1 MTTFFS
7 PAYRLR
13 RMALA
18 LLFGLLLIPGAASSQ
33 EVLEV
38 NLSKTY
44 TATVELSK
52 LKARLTPLD
61 TAVRVA
67 LYLPA
72 PREGE
77 EALSA
82 YLVSFPADRLTLK
95 RYWYPPDRIR
105 ETSDGPIIAE
115 RYEVDVAASFSE
127 RLSEIVQQLFPLT
140 TLYEEGETPGSE
152 EIQLRARVVSE
163 LIEGPTGLEGVSL
176 KILMTLT
183 DTDGHQIAEIEESGK
198 GAPTKKIYWALKNA
212 WAEMGTMALNGA
224 FEGLIKALPANQP
237 LKRRL
242 AELAQDRALPAGIV
256 TTARFSD
263 ETAFLPNGR
272 LDAGEEGALRVQVS
286 NQGPGPAYDV
296 AVRVTSDPPQAM
308 VSGSGKIGD
317 LKPGESKEIAL
328 RVTGNL
334 DLPSTTAKL
343 RIETNEKRGYG
354 AQPVIFELA
363 SGKLVPPQLEIV
375 DIILND
381 RSTDRVQG
389 DGDGQP
395 ANGETLEAIVRVRNA
410 GPGEAVGVTLSM
422 TSPKALAE
430 ILEATAVIPRIAVN
444 RVEEARLLFR
454 LPIGFSASELPLAF
468 KAVDARG
475 LQVASVNQDQ
485 TWNVRTKRP
494 GVELAYRLYDGIS
507 TGSTGNRDG
516 LVSNGERIEVA
527 VTPSNRG
534 ELPARGLRISIESSD
549 PRLVPRPAVLDIG
562 DLPMQAEGASQRFAF
577 EVPRAYEADRATGD
591 LRFTL
596 NISQESFAT
605 RTEPLTLTFRRL
617 HPQLSL
623 ETSVPSSLARGTR
636 GELALWL
643 RNQGTLRAEEVIV
656 EVVSENAGVDLFDE
670 RGVPVAKLKLALGGL
685 EPQETAPEQRLRINV
700 RRNASIG
707 PAPLRITISQ
717 KDFPLLARDASLAV
731 TEEDVVVI
739 PAAPDEETVSA
750 SAPSPTLAA
759 PATISFLHNSPGEHL
774 LAEAIVLRFEVQA
787 QPDLAEVR
795 LTQNERLLPINTAR
809 RTVTATGG
817 LQAVQ
822 YEIPVQLE
830 EGENRFEVVAV
841 TRQGLRS
848 ARPLTLLRDR
858 EVGRLWVVAFGVST
872 YQSTAI
878 RSLQYADADARAVHT
893 YFRDTFG
900 IPESQLFL
908 RINEQATLREIKSI
922 LGTRLAGR
930 ANDPRDTV
938 ILYFAGHGMRERVTG
953 SFDADGLG
961 KYFLPHDA
969 DPNDLFSTALD
980 MDEVTNILR
989 RLTPDR
995 VVVLLD
1001 SCFSGAAGGR
1011 SPFDPK
1017 ADGER
1022 ALITGEFLDRMAHV
1036 GKGRVVM
1043 TASGPEESAQEST
1056 DFGHG
1061 VFTYYLLDGLR
1072 GAADLSG
1079 DGEIDVH
1086 EVYRYVS
1093 DKVSRTTK
1101 GKQNPKLK
1109 EPDLVGRILLGRGAV
1124 RSRQ

>member
-1 MTTFFS
+1 MATFCS
-7 PAYRLR
+7 PNSKIRLR
-13 RMALA
+13 RTPLA
-18 LLFGLLLIPGAASSQ
+18 LLFGLLLIPRAASSQ

-38 NLSKTY
+38 IVTKRV
-44 TATVELSK
+44 TATATLPK
-52 LKARLTPLD
+52 LKARLKPLD
-61 TAVRVA
+61 PAVRVA

-72 PREGE
+72 PRE
-77 EALSA
+77 ALSA
-82 YLVSFPADRLTLK
+82 YLVDLFPDRTTLK
-95 RYWYPPDRIR
+95 RHWYPPDHIR
-105 ETSDGPIIAE
+105 EVQYGTTIAE
-115 RYEVDVAASFSE
+115 LYEVAVATPFSK
-127 RLSEIVQQLFPLT
+127 RLSEIVQQLFPRT
-140 TLYEEGETPGSE
+140 TLYEEGDAPGPE
-152 EIQLRARVVSE
+152 EIQLRARVVPE
-163 LIEGPTGLEGVSL
+163 LIEGGTTGLEGFSI
-176 KILMTLT
+176 KILMTVT
-183 DTDGHQIAEIEESGK
+183 DAEGHQIAEIEESSK
-198 GAPTKKIYWALKNA
+198 GAPTKKMYWALKNA
-212 WAEMGTMALNGA
+212 WAEAGTLALSGA
-224 FEGLIKALPANQP
+224 FDGLSRALPANQP
-237 LKRRL
+237 LRRRL

-256 TTARFSD
+256 TTARFND
-263 ETAFLPNGR
+263 EAAFLPNGR
-272 LDAGEEGALRVQVS
+272 LDAGEEGVLRVQVS

-296 AVRVTSDPPQAM
+296 AVRITSDPPQAM
-308 VSGSGKIGD
+308 LSGPGTIGD

-334 DLPSTTAKL
+334 DLPSTMAKL
-343 RIETNEKRGYG
+343 RIETVEKRGYG

-363 SGKLVPPQLEIV
+363 AGKLVPPQLEMV

-381 RSTDRVQG
+381 RASGRAQG

-422 TSPKALAE
+422 TSPKSLAE

-444 RVEEARLLFR
+444 RVEEARLLFH
-454 LPIGFSASELPLAF
+454 LPIAFSASEFPLSF

-475 LQVASVNQDQ
+475 VQVASVNKDQ
-485 TWNVRTKRP
+485 TWKVRTKRP
-494 GVELAYRLYDGIS
+494 SVELAYRLYDGTS

-527 VTPSNRG
+527 VTPTNRG
-534 ELPARGLRISIESSD
+534 ELPARGLRIAIEPAD
-549 PRLVPRPAVLDIG
+549 PRLVPLPAVLDIG
-562 DLPMQAEGASQRFAF
+562 DLPVQAEGAVQRFAF
-577 EVPRAYEADRATGD
+577 EVPRVYGTDRSAGD

-596 NISQESFAT
+596 SISQQSFPL
-605 RTEPLTLTFRRL
+605 RQEPLTLTFLSLR
-617 HPQLSL
+617 PQLSL
-623 ETSVPSSLARGTR
+623 ETAAPPALARGAA
-636 GELALWL
+636 GELVLWL
-643 RNQGTLRAEEVIV
+643 RNQGTLRAEDVLV
-656 EVVSENAGVDLFDE
+656 EVASDNAGVDLLDE
-670 RGVPVAKLKLALGGL
+670 RGVPVAKRKLALGGL
-685 EPQETAPEQRLRINV
+685 DPQGMAPEQRLRINV
-700 RRNASIG
+700 RRNAAIG
-707 PAPLRITISQ
+707 PAPLRIAISQ
-717 KDFPLLARDASLAV
+717 KDFPALARDTALAV
-731 TEEDVVVI
+731 TEENAAVIAAAAGDEVI
-739 PAAPDEETVSA
+739 PASPLSRTV
-750 SAPSPTLAA
+750 AA
-759 PATISFLHNSPGEHL
+759 PATISFLHNTPGEHL
-774 LAEAIVLRFEVQA
+774 LAEAIVLRFEVQS

-795 LTQNERLLPINTAR
+795 LTQNERLLPIDAAR
-809 RTVTATGG
+809 RTISAPAG
-817 LQAVQ
+817 LQVVQ

-830 EGENRFEVVAV
+830 EGENRFEVVAM

-848 ARPLTLLRDR
+848 ARPLTLFRDR
-858 EVGRLWVVAFGVST
+858 EVGRLWVVAIGVSK
-872 YQSTAI
+872 YQDTTI
-878 RSLQYADADARAVHT
+878 QSLQYADADARAVHA

-900 IPESQLFL
+900 LPESQIFL
-908 RINEQATLREIKSI
+908 RINEQATLREIKSV
-922 LGTRLAGR
+922 LGTRLAAR

-961 KYFLPHDA
+961 KYFLPYDA
-969 DPNDLFSTALD
+969 DRNDLFSTALD

-989 RLTPDR
+989 RLTPER

-1011 SPFDPK
+1011 SPFDPN
-1017 ADGER
+1017 ADRER

-1061 VFTYYLLDGLR
+1061 VFTYYLLNGLR

-1093 DKVSRTTK
+1093 DEVSRTTR

-1124 RSRQ
+1124 RP